1 MTDRIRH
8 PPAHDAAVISQH
20 PSATRWRAWI
30 TGSLVIAVVFAWPFV
45 RHFPDAQVS
54 VLARTIADSC
64 LLEHVLQRVSATG
77 ERFLDWKLT
86 QAPYVFPDYPLVA
99 ALSSVWSH
107 GSASA
112 VYPLFFCVLATIGW
126 GVYFARSG
134 AAPPMIAVLVAV
146 VFGMLW
152 FDNSQVSPATTY
164 VYLFLPGHHAAFTL
178 LAPAVFV
185 ATERALDPRGGTS
198 LWWSLGAFSLLS
210 GLAAM
215 GDPLS
220 LFMFVGPA
228 AAIAILLAAMRMIP
242 WRRAAMLLVAC
253 AIAYEIGQG
262 YQQVAVYP
270 TGRHYAR
277 QLLAPILTGPSD
289 VVAAAMKT
297 SLPTFLRDLREYY
310 FNVAKTGIWFL
321 LPVAGWLLAAGV
333 IARLLVGR
341 GPTAA
346 KSWTATDRL
355 VFVPASSLFLGLPVT
370 LLLQVFVVGYS
381 GPALSRQFVAFLLLG
396 IVVFLLIA
404 GRAVARLRD
413 RSPRQSIWIDL
424 AAASILAAIVAG
436 FALRVTSDAFTR
448 RTVWTAIAERADA
461 IHALAREA
469 GVRRVMTGYWLG
481 PPLSLRHPDLEVDFY
496 GDDLVYL
503 EPRVR
508 DPAIYRNGAI
518 EAYAVEPLGLKEAR
532 LVQLFGP
539 PEKTFTRTTDAGETL
554 KLLIFSGDKPRTYN
568 QWVTSYS
575 PAIHGKQASFPAAT
589 LAFLQPPQ
597 HGPSSYR
604 LSPDAAAPIVR
615 AAHTLISLWPGNF
628 RHVYRFSGSC
638 RPKRVLVTLFTKD
651 ESLLDAEEV
660 PVDAVTG
667 EATIDLTAS
676 PKVDPQVLGELIV
689 DVPVD
694 PRPADGEAYVFE
706 GLTIERR

>member
-1 MTDRIRH
+1 MTDWILHR
-8 PPAHDAAVISQH
+8 PAPDAAVDSKH
-20 PSATRWRAWI
+20 PPATRWRAWI
-30 TGSLVIAVVFAWPFV
+30 IGFLVIAAAFAWPFV

-54 VLARTIADSC
+54 VLARNIADSC
-64 LLEHVLQRVSATG
+64 LLEHVLQRVSVTG

-99 ALSSVWSH
+99 ALSSVCGY

-112 VYPLFFCVLATIGW
+112 VYPLFFCVLATVGW
-126 GVYFARSG
+126 GFYFARAG
-134 AAPPMIAVLVAV
+134 AAPSAIAFLVAV

-152 FDNSQVSPATTY
+152 FDNSQVSPAMTY

-178 LAPAVFV
+178 LAPAIFA
-185 ATERALDPRGGTS
+185 ATERAIDPRGGPS
-198 LWWSLGAFSLLS
+198 LWWGLGTFALLS

-228 AAIAILLAAMRMIP
+228 AAIAIVLATLRMIP
-242 WRRAAMLLVAC
+242 WRRAVMLLAAC
-253 AIAYEIGQG
+253 AIAYGIGQG
-262 YQQVAVYP
+262 YQQVALYP
-270 TGRHYAR
+270 TGRHYAQR
-277 QLLAPILTGPSD
+277 LLAPVLSGPSGM
-289 VVAAAMKT
+289 VEAAMKT
-297 SLPTFLRDLREYY
+297 SVPTFLRDLREYY
-310 FNVAKTGIWFL
+310 FNFAKTGIWFL
-321 LPVAGWLLAAGV
+321 LPVTGWLLAGGV
-333 IARLLVGR
+333 VARRLFGR
-341 GPTAA
+341 GPTAEEG
-346 KSWTATDRL
+346 WTATDRL
-355 VFVPASSLFLGLPVT
+355 VFVPASSLLLGLPVT
-370 LLLQVFVVGYS
+370 VLLQVLLVGYS
-381 GPALSRQFVAFLLLG
+381 GPAHSRQFVAFLLLG

-413 RSPRQSIWIDL
+413 RNPAQYVWIDL
-424 AAASILAAIVAG
+424 AAASILVAIVAG
-436 FALRVTSDAFTR
+436 FALRVTSDVVTR
-448 RTVWTAIAERADA
+448 RNVWTAIAERADA

-469 GVRRVMTGYWLG
+469 GVRRVMTGYWLAA
-481 PPLSLRHPDLEVDFY
+481 PLSLRHPDLEVDFC

-518 EAYAVEPLGLKEAR
+518 EAYAVEPLGLTEAR

-539 PEKTFTRTTDAGETL
+539 PEKTFTRTTDAGEIL

-575 PAIHGKQASFPAAT
+575 PAIHGKRAIFPAAT

-604 LSPDAAAPIVR
+604 LSPDAAAPVVR
-615 AAHTLISLWPGNF
+615 AAHTLISLWPGGF

-638 RPKRVLVTLFTKD
+638 RPKRVLVTLFTND